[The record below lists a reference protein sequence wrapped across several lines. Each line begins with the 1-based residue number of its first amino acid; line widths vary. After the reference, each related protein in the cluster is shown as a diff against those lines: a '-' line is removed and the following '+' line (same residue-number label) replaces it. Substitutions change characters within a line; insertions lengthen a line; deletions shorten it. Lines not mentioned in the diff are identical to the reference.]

1 MTGISRHD
9 KSPRDHGLDFD
20 SKHPERVA
28 IVSLS
33 DINTSPIEFESKP
46 RYEASVRISGNPNN
60 NDPNKECRDRA
71 FVAPSGGLG
80 VFDGVGKLEGSAQI
94 AEGAKNLLSRYLEEL
109 PLDTSPRDAQKYI
122 TGSLMTTRDALTAY
136 NQELPED
143 QRGATTATVAK
154 IVRNQGRSYLVYG
167 SIGDSRLMVYRPSN
181 DSLRDITLDETAI
194 GARKP
199 YNKRVSEQQALD
211 GIKTKND
218 LASLP
223 LHHQIAYE
231 HRHNIGEHAIGTGS
245 RHIPQTGYRE
255 VEAGDIVIG
264 VSDGYTDNLT
274 VEERRGLLREA
285 VEQNGGP
292 SVASVEQITAYMDS
306 TIQEIMK
313 PDESNEN
320 IRVKP
325 DDAAVAALRVGW
337 SA

>member
-9 KSPRDHGLDFD
+9 KSPRDHGLDFAD
-20 SKHPERVA
+20 PRQVA
-28 IVSLS
+28 HI
-33 DINTSPIEFESKP
+33 SPQNLDTAPVELEHVP
-46 RYEASVRISGNPNN
+46 QYEYKASVCISGNPDYS
-60 NDPNKECRDRA
+60 DPDRECRDRA
-71 FVAPSGGLG
+71 FVAPSGSLG

-194 GARKP
+194 GTEKP
-199 YNKRVSEQQALD
+199 YNKRVEEQQVLD
-211 GIKTKND
+211 SVKTQQD

-223 LHHQIAYE
+223 LHHQVSYVN
-231 HRHNIGEHAIGTGS
+231 RHNIGEHAIGTGS

-255 VEAGDIVIG
+255 VEVGDIVIG

-292 SVASVEQITAYMDS
+292 GVASVKQITTYMDS
-306 TIQEIMK
+306 TIQKIMK
-313 PDESNEN
+313 LDKSSEN

-325 DDAAVAALRVGW
+325 DDAAVAALRVG
-337 SA
+337 